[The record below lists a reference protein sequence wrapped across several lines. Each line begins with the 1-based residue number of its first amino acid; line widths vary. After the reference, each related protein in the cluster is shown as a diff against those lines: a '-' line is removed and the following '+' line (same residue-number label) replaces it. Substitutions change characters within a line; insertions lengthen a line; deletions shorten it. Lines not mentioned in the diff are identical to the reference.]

1 MRKILLFV
9 IICFLLSV
17 PVLAVDLSLG
27 KDDFSSDE
35 MVTITISGCKGI
47 SLMKINNAD
56 GAVYWIT
63 GLSGAGKSSIGF
75 SLYSKIRE
83 SKDNVIFLDGDMVR
97 SMMGNDLGYD
107 VVDRIKNAYR
117 ISNLCKFLSD
127 QGHDI
132 ICSTMSLYPEV
143 LDWNRGNIQRYFVSF
158 NYLII
163 GKRFPE
169 SLFIFDIFCSF

>member
-1 MRKILLFV
+1 
-9 IICFLLSV
+9 
-17 PVLAVDLSLG
+17 
-27 KDDFSSDE
+27 
-35 MVTITISGCKGI
+35 
-47 SLMKINNAD
+47 MKINNAD

-143 LDWNRGNIQRYFVSF
+143 LDWNRGNIQRYFQIFIDVSQEVLHKRNQKGLYSGF
-158 NYLII
+158 LDGTVENLVGADLDFYVPKNNDLVIVNNNDVDNFDKFVNSILALID
-163 GKRFPE
+163 E
-169 SLFIFDIFCSF
+169 

>member
-1 MRKILLFV
+1 
-9 IICFLLSV
+9 
-17 PVLAVDLSLG
+17 
-27 KDDFSSDE
+27 
-35 MVTITISGCKGI
+35 
-47 SLMKINNAD
+47 MKINNAD

-143 LDWNRGNIQRYFVSF
+143 LDWNRGNIQRYFQIFIDVSQEV
-158 NYLII
+158 LH
-163 GKRFPE
+163 KRNQKGLYSGFLDGTVENLVGADLDFYVPKNNDLVIVNPE
-169 SLFIFDIFCSF
+169 SVT